1 MAEAALDLR
10 VLSRTF
16 EKSNQDFRKAANDN
30 NNNLSRIVK
39 DIAKTFTQQRK
50 DISSIEEAISESINE
65 QQATSAKV
73 DRLANI
79 FGESITLQSQ
89 MVVQLKNIASGM
101 NAVND
106 NIVQMSNAIGNPSN
120 PIQGSLLGTLSGMAL
135 GAGVAGMGQEAFNTM
150 TGPGYKPS
158 GGEIASGEKVVS
170 GLMQRGFSKE
180 EAAGLA
186 GNISAESRFNSGV
199 TNQIGAFGL
208 MQWLGSRKKE
218 LFSFAQSQGKSPAD
232 LNLQLDFIK
241 KELKG
246 GGGETEAF
254 NRAVKESGGDVRRL
268 AYLIGKYVERPADWE
283 LAQSRSRREGVA
295 GALYEKTGSSGA
307 PEATKQESAPAT
319 PAPQATPAATTPQE
333 QTTAP
338 ITTGSSSQ
346 GSQASQNPM
355 ALSEVMPHG
364 HGPISSS
371 LEVKGGM
378 HGQAFAGGDVH
389 PGVMA
394 LASKI
399 QQSISG
405 FNRFTAFNDAYHHR
419 VNPGSKHAQGLA
431 ADFTI
436 KDPSRS
442 EEAANQIR
450 QMMQSMG
457 ISGRVMNE
465 YTNPSAHATGGHIHV
480 QFDSAQEAE
489 KFRSG
494 KISEPSKEQGKSADT
509 AGKPETKNMVEAPV
523 PPSRPAE
530 YSTTQPATPETA
542 TPAAVPTAMP
552 TGMGIDPSAM
562 MGMLGGLGGMG
573 NIGGMLGTAMPMLGG
588 ILNALGSSQNMPQMF
603 ASTQPTI
610 KSINEAAVQ
619 SQAAMEQNFAG
630 EGLPDIPAILD
641 QGIQNMGR
649 QMFASYNNDQDL
661 GWPSWAANIGGWNWG
676 QESKK
681 VKYNMNQ
688 IG

>member
-10 VLSRTF
+10 ALSRTF

-30 NNNLSRIVK
+30 SVNLSRIVK
-39 DIAKTFTQQRK
+39 DIAKTFAQQRR
-50 DISSIEEAISESINE
+50 DISSIEDAISESVHE

-79 FGESITLQSQ
+79 FGESISLQSQ

-101 NAVND
+101 YAVND
-106 NIVQMSNAIGNPSN
+106 NISQMSNSIGSVSN
-120 PIQGSLLGTLSGMAL
+120 PVQGSLLGILSGMAL
-135 GAGVAGMGQEAFNTM
+135 GGTAGA
-150 TGPGYKPS
+150 
-158 GGEIASGEKVVS
+158 
-170 GLMQRGFSKE
+170 
-180 EAAGLA
+180 AAGYIA
-186 GNISAESRFNSGV
+186 
-199 TNQIGAFGL
+199 
-208 MQWLGSRKKE
+208 
-218 LFSFAQSQGKSPAD
+218 
-232 LNLQLDFIK
+232 
-241 KELKG
+241 G
-246 GGGETEAF
+246 GGGQANYGGSVSGNFWTQEKQKYAADYLMKNAGFTPYGAAGAVARMTKEAPEGPAQYSKADGGQHF
-254 NRAVKESGGDVRRL
+254 GIAQWSRSRAGGLFGNADFDSQLALYARESMSSERKAGDLFRSAQTPQQGAEAAMHFERAEGYKESGGKTDVL
-268 AYLIGKYVERPADWE
+268 VNQTPVETVYKNVFGKD
-283 LAQSRSRREGVA
+283 
-295 GALYEKTGSSGA
+295 SST
-307 PEATKQESAPAT
+307 ATKQESAPTT
-319 PAPQATPAATTPQE
+319 PAPAAPAQTTPTAAAAPTTNQQ
-333 QTTAP
+333 QT
-338 ITTGSSSQ
+338 Q
-346 GSQASQNPM
+346 GTQNPT
-355 ALSEVMPHG
+355 ALSEVMHHG

-378 HGQAFAGGDVH
+378 HGQAFSGGEVH

-399 QQSISG
+399 QESISG

-450 QMMQSMG
+450 QMLQSMG
-457 ISGRVMNE
+457 ISGRVINE

-489 KFRSG
+489 KFKSG
-494 KISEPSKEQGKSADT
+494 KITEPSKEQGKSADT
-509 AGKPETKNMVEAPV
+509 AGKPETKNMVDAPM

-530 YSTTQPATPETA
+530 YSTTQSTTPETA
-542 TPAAVPTAMP
+542 TPAAIPTAMS
-552 TGMGIDPSAM
+552 TGMGMDPSTM

-588 ILNALGSSQNMPQMF
+588 ILNALGSSQDMPQMF

-610 KSINEAAVQ
+610 KMINEAAVQ

>member
-10 VLSRTF
+10 ALSRTF

-30 NNNLSRIVK
+30 SVNLSRIVK
-39 DIAKTFTQQRK
+39 DIAKTFAQQRR
-50 DISSIEEAISESINE
+50 DISSIEDAISESVHE

-79 FGESITLQSQ
+79 FGESISLQSQ

-101 NAVND
+101 YAVND
-106 NIVQMSNAIGNPSN
+106 NISQMSNSIGSVSN
-120 PIQGSLLGTLSGMAL
+120 PVQGSLLGILSGMAL
-135 GAGVAGMGQEAFNTM
+135 GAGAAGLGLNAFNAM
-150 TGPGYKPS
+150 TGSGYTPS
-158 GGEIASGEKVVS
+158 GGEVASGQKVVS

-186 GNISAESRFNSGV
+186 GNISAESTFNSGK
-199 TNQIGAFGL
+199 TNSRGAFGL
-208 MQWLGSRKKE
+208 MQWLGPRKKE
-218 LFSFAQSQGKSPAD
+218 LFAFAQSQGKSPAD
-232 LNLQLDFIK
+232 LNIQLDFIK

-246 GGGETEAF
+246 GGHETEAF
-254 NRAVKESGGDVRRL
+254 NRAVKESGGDVRKL

-283 LAQSRSRREGVA
+283 LADSAAKRQGVA
-295 GALYEKTGSSGA
+295 AALYEKTGAPTA
-307 PEATKQESAPAT
+307 PEATRQEASPAT
-319 PAPQATPAATTPQE
+319 PAPQATPAATTPQA
-333 QTTAP
+333 QTNAP
-338 ITTGSSSQ
+338 TTTGAAQ
-346 GSQASQNPM
+346 TQQNPT

>member
-10 VLSRTF
+10 ALSRTF

-30 NNNLSRIVK
+30 SNNLSRIVK
-39 DIAKTFTQQRK
+39 DIAKTFAQQRR
-50 DISSIEEAISESINE
+50 DIASIEDAITESVSE

-79 FGESITLQSQ
+79 FGESISLQSQ

-106 NIVQMSNAIGNPSN
+106 NVVQMSNAIGNPSN
-120 PIQGSLLGTLSGMAL
+120 PIQGSLLGTLSGMAIGGTA
-135 GAGVAGMGQEAFNTM
+135 GA
-150 TGPGYKPS
+150 
-158 GGEIASGEKVVS
+158 
-170 GLMQRGFSKE
+170 
-180 EAAGLA
+180 
-186 GNISAESRFNSGV
+186 
-199 TNQIGAFGL
+199 
-208 MQWLGSRKKE
+208 
-218 LFSFAQSQGKSPAD
+218 
-232 LNLQLDFIK
+232 
-241 KELKG
+241 
-246 GGGETEAF
+246 
-254 NRAVKESGGDVRRL
+254 
-268 AYLIGKYVERPADWE
+268 
-283 LAQSRSRREGVA
+283 VA
-295 GALYEKTGSSGA
+295 GAGAGAIMSRQEISEKGGTGYEDSGLNQKQVADMIRKSAISRGIDPETAVAVAKSEGLSTYRATGSGAKWGMAREPAYGPFQLLVGAGTSGPQGLGDRFKA
-307 PEATKQESAPAT
+307 ATGIDPATDRSAASIQKQIDYALDEVKRKGWGQWYGAARSGINNWQGVNIDTSKMTPPEIKTEATKQESAPTT
-319 PAPQATPAATTPQE
+319 PAPAAPAQTTPTAAAAPTTDQQ
-333 QTTAP
+333 QT
-338 ITTGSSSQ
+338 Q
-346 GSQASQNPM
+346 GAQNPT
-355 ALSEVMPHG
+355 ALSEVMHHG

-378 HGQAFAGGDVH
+378 HGQAFSGGEVH
-389 PGVMA
+389 PGVMT

-399 QQSISG
+399 QESISG

-450 QMMQSMG
+450 QMLQSMG
-457 ISGRVMNE
+457 VSGRVINE
-465 YTNPSAHATGGHIHV
+465 YTNPSAHATGGHLHV

-489 KFRSG
+489 KFKSG
-494 KISEPSKEQGKSADT
+494 KVTEPSKEQKPTDT

-552 TGMGIDPSAM
+552 TGMGMDPSAM